1 MAGITSGANLKNE
14 MFIKDGKATNLTL
27 NLLVIF
33 GLGITAL
40 SLWLIDTYWIRVL
53 MASIGLA
60 IGSAGGYLAKT
71 QSWGTKPFDRSY
83 ENAKKT
89 YKDKDN
95 IS

>member
-1 MAGITSGANLKNE
+1 
-14 MFIKDGKATNLTL
+14 MFIKDGKATSLTL
-27 NLLVIF
+27 NVLAIL
-33 GLGITAL
+33 GLGIMIL
-40 SLWLIDTYWIRVL
+40 SLWLIDIYWVRVL

-71 QSWGTKPFDRSY
+71 QSWGIKPFDKSY

-89 YKDKDN
+89 YQDKDN

>member
-1 MAGITSGANLKNE
+1 
-14 MFIKDGKATNLTL
+14 
-27 NLLVIF
+27 
-33 GLGITAL
+33 
-40 SLWLIDTYWIRVL
+40 

-71 QSWGTKPFDRSY
+71 QSWGIKPFDKSY

-89 YKDKDN
+89 YQDKDN